1 MLVPVFPTSLKHLN
15 TAARVAVLLWCGGAL
30 AGVIDDYLFVL
41 AAGYLV
47 RRQGRP
53 SHRGA
58 GAQICLNQVGPPNPT
73 PNSFYVSCQI
83 QDLTSKKQYL
93 ERERQEKIYKYLLVT
108 SSLSVVPNFL
118 ED

>member
-53 SHRGA
+53 
-58 GAQICLNQVGPPNPT
+58 L
-73 PNSFYVSCQI
+73 Y
-83 QDLTSKKQYL
+83 
-93 ERERQEKIYKYLLVT
+93 
-108 SSLSVVPNFL
+108 
-118 ED
+118 